1 MDPATTPD
9 TIIIEP
15 ATFAILPTG
24 GGFEFDADAEFFLSY
39 DEAFDHA
46 LDWSVEIAVPVR
58 VYAKRDEEWV
68 PIREVEA

>member
-1 MDPATTPD
+1 MATTD

-15 ATFAILPTG
+15 ATHAILPTG

-39 DEAFDHA
+39 DEAMDGA

-58 VYAKRDEEWV
+58 VYAKRKGQWV
-68 PIREVEA
+68 PIRDVEA

>member
-1 MDPATTPD
+1 MGPASTPD

-15 ATFAILPTG
+15 ATHAVLPTG
-24 GGFEFDADAEFFLSY
+24 GGFDFETEAEFFHTY
-39 DEAFDHA
+39 DEAMEEA

-58 VYAKRDEEWV
+58 VYAKRNGEWM